1 MLAFLLLQSEES
13 TSQEN
18 DGSVSSLVQ
27 TEKTPP
33 VAMDVEEHA
42 LAVMDKEGLGKQS
55 DYEAESMEVEGPNVT
70 LHTPTSED
78 DTEHSEHSEQLRV
91 TVADSEMQTTLKDD
105 STATTELSADVPN
118 NEESAEEVKAIQES
132 PVEEKKEEEEVE
144 KEVEDTGGMEQCMSS
159 PAQAAQELEQS
170 TSPLAAEVQ
179 EIEMLVPS
187 SSPSGQEET
196 QDQGSHAEAEA
207 VVSTRHASTQ
217 TAKNPI
223 KQALKTIEDY
233 DMESLPNAELIDSQ
247 DTLYAILSRVQRLLS
262 ERLS

>member
-1 MLAFLLLQSEES
+1 MRPFLLLQSEES
-13 TSQEN
+13 KSQES
-18 DGSVSSLVQ
+18 DGSVGSSVQ

-42 LAVMDKEGLGKQS
+42 LAVKDKEGLGKES
-55 DYEAESMEVEGPNVT
+55 GYEAESMEMEGPNVT

-78 DTEHSEHSEQLRV
+78 DTEHSEHSEPLRV

-105 STATTELSADVPN
+105 SAATTELSADVPN
-118 NEESAEEVKAIQES
+118 NEGSAEEVKSIQES
-132 PVEEKKEEEEVE
+132 PVEEEKEEEEVE
-144 KEVEDTGGMEQCMSS
+144 ETGGVEQCMSS
-159 PAQAAQELEQS
+159 PAQATQELERS

-179 EIEMLVPS
+179 EKAMLVPS
-187 SSPSGQEET
+187 SSPTGQEES

-207 VVSTRHASTQ
+207 VMSTRHASTQ

-233 DMESLPNAELIDSQ
+233 DMESLPNTELIDNQ

-262 ERLS
+262 ERLSRGV